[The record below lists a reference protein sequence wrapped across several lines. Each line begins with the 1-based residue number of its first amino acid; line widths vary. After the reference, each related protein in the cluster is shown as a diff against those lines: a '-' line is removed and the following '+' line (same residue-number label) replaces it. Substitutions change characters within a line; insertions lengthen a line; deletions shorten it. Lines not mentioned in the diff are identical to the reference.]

1 MDQLVRAQQT
11 TLPLCIPATQ
21 PAQQTPD
28 RESGSVNIQTAQYV
42 VSMLSKILKEMNV
55 DHALPIR

>member
-11 TLPLCIPATQ
+11 TLPLCIPTTQ

-28 RESGSVNIQTAQYV
+28 RESGSVKIQTAQYID
-42 VSMLSKILKEMNV
+42 SMLSKILEEMNV